1 METAFEYLPTPPH
14 SYQQEVLQEMYESD
28 ELFNEGLPSFEYLLY
43 MDDEEL
49 DYLLGRVFRSVAKA
63 AGGVAKAAGGVAKT
77 VGKGLSAID
86 KIVPISVLTSGLA
99 WTPVGM
105 AVRAGLGAAQAAA
118 SGKNGLQGAARS
130 LASTP
135 VPRFYVDTA
144 LAAERGKNMSQAGE
158 KSAQ

>member
-1 METAFEYLPTPPH
+1 METAFEYLPTPL
-14 SYQQEVLQEMYESD
+14 SYQQEVLQEMYESE

-49 DYLLGRVFRSVAKA
+49 DYFLGRVFRSVAKA
-63 AGGVAKAAGGVAKT
+63 AGGAVKAAGGVAKT
-77 VGKGLSAID
+77 VGKGLSAVD

-118 SGKNGLQGAARS
+118 SGKNVLQGA
-130 LASTP
+130 
-135 VPRFYVDTA
+135 VPRHRRHDNSIAQGRAFDDQRLKKGGGVGHG
-144 LAAERGKNMSQAGE
+144 EREPA
-158 KSAQ
+158 